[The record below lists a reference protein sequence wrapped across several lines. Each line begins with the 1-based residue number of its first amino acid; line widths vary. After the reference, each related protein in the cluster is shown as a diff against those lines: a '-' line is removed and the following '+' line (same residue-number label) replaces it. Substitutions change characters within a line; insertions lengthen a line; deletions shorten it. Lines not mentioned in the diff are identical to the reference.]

1 MKRGFI
7 AVTIVAFLVGS
18 SAVATSRVY
27 TNKDLERY
35 GNRPAASNIKFK
47 ASKISVNF
55 LDADVY
61 QVLLMIAEE
70 AKKKDGVEIFVS
82 PEISGRITIKMLN
95 VPWTEILKEIGQKN
109 NLTEI
114 YLGKR
119 TMLITKAGPAPPPA
133 ETAPPPAA
141 PEKGN

>member
-119 TMLITKAGPAPPPA
+119 TMLITKAGATPPPA

-141 PEKGN
+141 PEKEN